1 VTQKATCSGLCLR
14 LRCELSATAACG
26 NDRAYCHDPS
36 TVYNILASCTLGG
49 SRSAI
54 MAVRR
59 MHAGRSVGRRCTQ
72 MALEAHST
80 VFSRHTYQLTT
91 CLRLYIYTPAVLPV
105 TDTTSHGQ
113 ANYSVIMPSQQA
125 ASFLYSAVHLFI
137 YWHCPHSIRSS
148 VYVRVYVTYV
158 VRPSVCSSM
167 DPQQQTRCCCG
178 SGRQNY

>member
-1 VTQKATCSGLCLR
+1 
-14 LRCELSATAACG
+14 
-26 NDRAYCHDPS
+26 
-36 TVYNILASCTLGG
+36 
-49 SRSAI
+49 

-113 ANYSVIMPSQQA
+113 CQLQRDHALS
-125 ASFLYSAVHLFI
+125 ASRQLPLFSRSFIHLLAL
-137 YWHCPHSIRSS
+137 PA
-148 VYVRVYVTYV
+148 
-158 VRPSVCSSM
+158 
-167 DPQQQTRCCCG
+167 
-178 SGRQNY
+178 